1 VASFIL
7 EQFLLGPYFSTYEI
21 YGILNDKGIAFL
33 SFISCCTATISGR
46 ERTSIAYKD
55 IHKRIKRLN
64 SLGLIERVPGNEL
77 RRKRTF
83 HKPIFYRLTLGG
95 LFNLL
100 YKNRDIIDSEDKR
113 KTFRHHG
120 NNIIFNTF
128 VYPYFELSTLVET
141 KGPFVP
147 EIIFDY
153 VSKCCGIANNI
164 LEGLAKEK
172 GSKIVSIPLFHWNEI
187 PGEHD
192 IETVRMLANEF
203 EIDFSEDSKIEKHNH
218 SRSIKISDQDHWIR
232 IQVNRNKNS
241 ATLTVHDGRTF
252 DLTTEKLNDEL
263 VVNKIGTF
271 EHDIASSVMRDR
283 VRNSL
288 LNLAFSI
295 LISVKM
301 GEQEGELVEDST
313 AIDKEDLRILARDT
327 KAMRLIHET
336 HKLFTERYKLLAK
349 LNMNKNV

>member
-1 VASFIL
+1 
-7 EQFLLGPYFSTYEI
+7 
-21 YGILNDKGIAFL
+21 
-33 SFISCCTATISGR
+33 
-46 ERTSIAYKD
+46 
-55 IHKRIKRLN
+55 
-64 SLGLIERVPGNEL
+64 
-77 RRKRTF
+77 
-83 HKPIFYRLTLGG
+83 
-95 LFNLL
+95 
-100 YKNRDIIDSEDKR
+100 
-113 KTFRHHG
+113 
-120 NNIIFNTF
+120 
-128 VYPYFELSTLVET
+128 
-141 KGPFVP
+141 
-147 EIIFDY
+147 
-153 VSKCCGIANNI
+153 
-164 LEGLAKEK
+164 
-172 GSKIVSIPLFHWNEI
+172 
-187 PGEHD
+187 
-192 IETVRMLANEF
+192 MLANEF
-203 EIDFSEDSKIEKHNH
+203 EIDFSEDSKIEKYNH
-218 SRSIKISDQDHWIR
+218 SRTIKISDQDHWIR
-232 IQVNRNKNS
+232 IQVNRKKNS